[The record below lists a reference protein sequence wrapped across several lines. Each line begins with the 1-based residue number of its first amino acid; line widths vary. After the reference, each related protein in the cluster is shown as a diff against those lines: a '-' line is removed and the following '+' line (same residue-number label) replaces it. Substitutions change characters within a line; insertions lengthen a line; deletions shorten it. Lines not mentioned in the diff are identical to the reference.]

1 MRKRNRS
8 IKTILITTC
17 VVVAVLPLLAVAFS
31 AMGILTSS
39 LEEEITTKN
48 MQLARSLAGEVEKFL
63 EEPENILG
71 QVCSLFQA
79 DSLTPEQFDQYLET
93 VTDNFLF
100 FEMIQVL
107 DPQGKVKHISPP
119 DPELVGFDMSRQPF
133 YEKSMGQ
140 AGVFWSETFIS
151 PQTGD
156 PTLTVSQSVGENMV
170 VGYLNLAELNHIIAR
185 RVAVPDFFFVGI
197 TDRQGTFIGHTN
209 PSLPMQRVNVSDLE
223 VVQKGLDGTEGNY
236 RGPYQSHDVL
246 ASVAI
251 TFQTGWPI
259 VVTRYTEEAFA
270 PVDRITTVFWFWGF
284 AGLALAIFLAML
296 NIRQFVVAFNT
307 LAGKVKKVAGG
318 DYQFELA
325 TGSYREFND
334 LAGNIKVMS
343 ESIRA
348 RERALQESQD
358 WLSTTLNSIGD
369 AVIACDVGG
378 YIKLMN
384 PVAEKLTGWDN
395 QEAKNQPM
403 EKVFNI
409 INEKTGEKIENPIK
423 RVLSTHEIVGID
435 RHNMLIT
442 KEGRRIPIDD
452 SAAPIKDEAGN
463 IEGAVLVFR
472 DVTEQKEM
480 EEALMESKNKIE
492 KLHDVAIKMERSQEE
507 EEVYHLTVE
516 AAEEILN
523 FNICTLDIVEDGFFV
538 PKATSSGV
546 PVDGSATMPCD
557 RGLGG
562 QTYMEGKTIMVDDI
576 QTAPGATPVKTK
588 YRSAISLPIGDL
600 GIFQV
605 ISEEVGAFG
614 QADKD
619 LAELLISHTTEAV
632 KRIKSEKKIR
642 YISFHDNLT
651 NLYNRAYFE
660 EELKRLDTKR
670 QMPLSIVIGDANGL
684 KLTNDVFGHQEGDRL
699 LQAIARILKETCRN
713 EDIIARWGGDEF
725 AILLPGTDNPEAQN
739 ICSRIKEAC
748 RESDQTPPI
757 QPSISLGVA
766 SKEDMGEEMSEV
778 LKRAENEMYANKLT
792 ESRDIRNS
800 IIASL
805 QRLLAHHTYEN
816 EEHVSRIRELAFAMG
831 QELGLEK
838 GKLEKLELLADIHDI
853 GKIAIPEE
861 ILKKNTELTRQEWE
875 TVKRHPEIGFRIA
888 ESSQEFSQIADFI
901 LTHHERWDGLGYPQG
916 LKGEEIPLLAR
927 IIAVVETY
935 EVMTRGRPYR
945 DKMSQEEAIAEL
957 EANAGSQFDP
967 DIVGRFVL
975 LISEGKEAGE
985 V

>member
-1 MRKRNRS
+1 MKKKGRS

-17 VVVAVLPLLAVAFS
+17 VAVAVLPLLAVAFS
-31 AMGILTSS
+31 AMGIVTSS

-71 QVCSLFQA
+71 QVGSLFQA
-79 DSLTPEQFDQYLET
+79 DVLNPEQFDEYLQT
-93 VTDNFLF
+93 VTENFIF

-107 DPQGKVKHISPP
+107 DLQGRVVHLSPP

-133 YEKSMGQ
+133 YEKSLERE
-140 AGVFWSETFIS
+140 GVFWSGTFIS

-156 PTLTVSQSVGENMV
+156 PTLTVSQRLGQNMV
-170 VGYLNLAELNHIIAR
+170 VGYLNLAELNNIIAR
-185 RVAVPDFFFVGI
+185 RVEVPDFFFVGI
-197 TDRQGTFIGHTN
+197 TDSQGTFIGHTDS
-209 PSLPMQRVNVSDLE
+209 SLPMQRVNASDLQ
-223 VVQKGLDGTEGNY
+223 VVQRGLGGIEGNY
-236 RGPYQSHDVL
+236 RGPFQNQDIL

-251 TFQTGWPI
+251 TSQTGWPV
-259 VVTRYTEEAFA
+259 VVTRFTEEAFA
-270 PVDRITTVFWFWGF
+270 PVDRITRVFWFWGF
-284 AGLALAIFLAML
+284 VGFGLAIILAIL
-296 NIRQFVVAFNT
+296 NLRQFMVSFNT
-307 LAGKVKKVAGG
+307 LAQKVKKVAGG
-318 DYQFELA
+318 DYQFELVQ
-325 TGSYREFND
+325 GSYREFND

-348 RERALQESQD
+348 RERALRESQD
-358 WLSTTLNSIGD
+358 WLGTTLNSIGD

-384 PVAEKLTGWDN
+384 PVAEKLTGWSN

-423 RVLSTHEIVGID
+423 RVLSTQKIVGID
-435 RHNMLIT
+435 RLTMLIT

-452 SAAPIKDEAGN
+452 SAAPIKDEQGN

-480 EEALMESKNKIE
+480 EEALMESKSKIE

-507 EEVYHLTVE
+507 KEVYHLTVE

-576 QTAPGATPVKTK
+576 QKAPGATPVKSK

-605 ISEEVGAFG
+605 ISEEVAVFG
-614 QADKD
+614 QEDKD
-619 LAELLISHTTEAV
+619 LAELLISHTTEAL

-660 EELKRLDTKR
+660 EELKRLDTQR

-684 KLTNDVFGHQEGDRL
+684 KLTNDVFGHQQGDRL
-699 LQAIARILKETCRN
+699 LQAIAKILKETCRN

-725 AILLPGTDNPEAQN
+725 AILLPGTDNEEAKN
-739 ICSRIKEAC
+739 ICSRIKRAC
-748 RESDQTPPI
+748 WESDHSPI

-766 SKEDMGEEMSEV
+766 SKEDIREEVGEV
-778 LKRAENEMYANKLT
+778 LNRAENEMYANKLT

-805 QRLLAHHTYEN
+805 QRALAHHTYED
-816 EEHVSRIRELAFAMG
+816 EKHVSRIRELVLAMG
-831 QELGLEK
+831 QELDLEK
-838 GKLEKLELLADIHDI
+838 GELEKLELLADIHDI
-853 GKIAIPEE
+853 GKIAIPED
-861 ILKKNTELTRQEWE
+861 IIKKTTELTRKEWE

-888 ESSQEFSQIADFI
+888 ESSQEFSAIADLI
-901 LTHHERWDGLGYPQG
+901 LTHHECWNGGGYPQG
-916 LKGEEIPLLAR
+916 LQGEDIPLLSR
-927 IIAVVETY
+927 ILAIVEAY
-935 EVMTRGRPYR
+935 EVMTCGRPY
-945 DKMSQEEAIAEL
+945 KEEMSCEEALAEL
-957 EANAGSQFDP
+957 EKNAGSQFDP
-967 DIVGRFVL
+967 ELVEIFCGIIRKRNDNN
-975 LISEGKEAGE
+975 
-985 V
+985 